1 MVKAPGKE
9 IPLRFSNC
17 GRPQETDHVIH
28 SVDLRQCDPGST
40 FNTIKGIEDGGLLH
54 NGVRITENYHC
65 GILDKEAEYICLG
78 VFFVCFVVIHGNI
91 CGRAIFGERCG
102 IELLHQEDHTTIGT
116 REPRIMDV
124 AAAADGESDTKE
136 STES

>member
-17 GRPQETDHVIH
+17 ERLQETDHVVH
-28 SVDLRQCDPGST
+28 SVDLRRCDPGST

-54 NGVRITENYHC
+54 NGVRINENYHC

-78 VFFVCFVVIHGNI
+78 VFFVCFVVIHDRFEKLRILSRCVKANI
-91 CGRAIFGERCG
+91 TPKF
-102 IELLHQEDHTTIGT
+102 IG
-116 REPRIMDV
+116 
-124 AAAADGESDTKE
+124 DG
-136 STES
+136 